1 MQMNGDSI
9 TTQPAVYWLNN
20 PFDLNDVD
28 HYGIDQPQ
36 TIRQWLDSNGG
47 DTRLN
52 YLPTVCVMGGKELL
66 RAEYDQPIDGPVC
79 FVTLPTGGD
88 SGSNPL
94 AAIAM
99 IMVAVYAPVLA
110 GKMGA
115 TFATTVKGVTT
126 LTTAGQIASGVIM
139 LGGAMLINMVFPPPG
154 LPNSASPS
162 AGSPTYSLGAQG
174 NAARL
179 GAPIPVNYGKMRI
192 YPDFAAQPYSEYES
206 NEQYLYQLF
215 CIGQGQNQ
223 LSDLRLEDTPI
234 ENFAEVT
241 TEIIPPLG
249 KVTLFHTAV
258 VTAPEAGGQD
268 MTDPIT
274 LGPYVLNAVET
285 EVSRIAVDVVFPGG
299 LMGVDEDDGDEYSVA
314 VHLNI
319 TAETIDDDGN
329 PTGGGVTIF
338 NSSISDCTRTA
349 IRRTLAADVAPGR
362 YRVTVS
368 RTTGKGPDHEVRN
381 CSLGAVKGYLVDDNE
396 YGDVTL
402 LAMRV
407 RASANLSDSA
417 ARMVNVLTE
426 RLIPVWSPEGWS
438 QPRLTRNPAWAFA
451 DAVRSRYG
459 GDFADSEL
467 DLEGLLYLAGL
478 FDSRGDRFDGRFD
491 TEQSLWDGL
500 GKIGQ
505 VCRSGPVRQGNLI
518 RLIRDQHIEAPAQVF
533 GMANMTDFS
542 VDYVMH
548 DDRTA
553 DAVKITYWD
562 ETRDYSET
570 TITCQLPDDTAD
582 NPQEVTLFGCTG
594 YEQAWREGMYL
605 AASNRERRQMVS
617 WTTGLEGH
625 IPTFGDLVIIN
636 HDLMGAGHQ
645 FGGIVEAVDGAVLT
659 LSSDIEADG
668 EHWYCILR
676 DRYGEPSA
684 PLPIEVVAPNRVRVL
699 DTLPY
704 IETDTSREPT
714 HYLIGQGAKVSWP
727 VKVTA
732 INPEADNKITIAGC
746 IESEFVH
753 TVDQGVLP
761 PPPPEIKPP
770 PPGLVINNL
779 LATQGGTVHAP
790 VLFLSW
796 DIAKGADRYL
806 IEYSTDGRETWQPA
820 GTGQSFINQ
829 HEFAAEVGLMTC
841 RVAAVGAI
849 RGEWADISLNAGG
862 DFDTP
867 GKVQPVLVEP
877 FTGDALKVRWDKQP
891 AAARYVLRVISR
903 GTGVRSV
910 YLERNIT
917 EYHYFYTDAQQDA
930 AGRTLTIKVAAENG
944 NGVLGDY
951 GELTATNP
959 PPAVPDNVE
968 VTGLLNTIMVQCTQP
983 ADTDLRELRVYG
995 EQRSGFTPSPANLL
1009 ATSQNALLS
1018 VTVPTDTQW
1027 WVRLA
1032 WVDQWGAT
1040 DLNFSGEFEAEASQ
1054 ILETVIGPDSIETP
1068 MLKANAVVADKI
1080 AANAVTVE
1088 KLAANVA
1095 DFIVANIGDGN
1106 ITNAMIGNF
1115 IQSNN
1120 YQEGVSGWHIS
1131 KLGFAE
1137 FQDVTVRG
1145 KIVGSIIE
1153 GSFIVEGS
1161 TQWYTATEA
1170 DTGIEP
1176 RYFTYATPIQ
1186 YSKTITMNLN
1196 YSVSSIVEV
1205 NRPPTFNTSFYE
1217 PDFPVLPADY
1227 TGDGTED
1234 IKPADSTESVTIY
1247 SGLNRLKLFDSRLS
1261 LDCSGTLPYNRIH
1274 YQQESED
1281 VQGWFYLKVKQIQIQ
1296 LEITQGTSTRYTGLS
1311 DWISIGGTDTS
1322 TTLLFN
1328 NAELSINTTGSS
1340 FDWSYNNGGV
1350 INRVYVPTG
1359 LTVSG
1364 QFGLSYLSGNEP
1376 IEVRITLNHIRS
1388 SGHDYSKIGDIRRIK
1403 GQSGYTGT
1411 LTAMPHIFNLER

>member
-1 MQMNGDSI
+1 MNNPEI
-9 TTQPAVYWLNN
+9 LWLDN
-20 PFDLNDVD
+20 PFDLSSVTRYD
-28 HYGIDQPQ
+28 ISQPM
-36 TIRQWLDSNGG
+36 TIRQWLDGHGG
-47 DTRLN
+47 DERLN
-52 YLPTVCVMGGKELL
+52 YLPTVCVYKGRELL
-66 RAEYDQPIDGPVC
+66 RADYDQPIEGPVC

-115 TFATTVKGVTT
+115 TFATTVKQVTT

-154 LPNSASPS
+154 LPNSASAS
-162 AGSPTYSLGAQG
+162 TGSPTYSLGAQG

-179 GAPIPVNYGKMRI
+179 GAPIPVNYGRMRI

-215 CIGQGQNQ
+215 CIGQGENHI
-223 LSDLRLEDTPI
+223 SDIRLEDTPI

-258 VTAPEAGGQD
+258 VTAAEAGGQD
-268 MTDPIT
+268 MTEPIT

-299 LMGVDEDDGDEYSVA
+299 LMGVDEDDGDEYSVG

-319 TAETIDDDGN
+319 SAETIDDDGN
-329 PTGGGVTIF
+329 PTGGGVTLF
-338 NSSISDCTRTA
+338 NSGISDCTRTA

-368 RTTGKGPDHEVRN
+368 RTTFKGPDHEVRN
-381 CSLGAVKGYLVDDNE
+381 CSLGAIKGYLVDDNE

-417 ARMVNVLTE
+417 ARMVNVLAE

-438 QPRLTRNPAWAFA
+438 QPRLNRNPAWAFA

-478 FDSRGDRFDGRFD
+478 FDSRGDKFDGRFD

-518 RLIRDQHIEAPAQVF
+518 RLIRDQHIETPAQVF

-582 NPQEVTLFGCTG
+582 NPQEATLFGCTQ

-636 HDLMGAGHQ
+636 HDLMGAGQQ
-645 FGGIVEAVDGAVLT
+645 FGGIVEAVDGSVLT
-659 LSSDIEADG
+659 LSSDIEAEG

-676 DRYGEPSA
+676 DRHGEPSA

-704 IETDTSREPT
+704 IEEDTSREPT

-732 INPEADNKITIAGC
+732 ISPEADNKITIAGC

-753 TVDQGVLP
+753 TADQGVLP

-770 PPGLVINNL
+770 PPGLMITNL
-779 LATQGGTVHAP
+779 LATQGGTVHSP
-790 VLFLSW
+790 VIFLSW
-796 DIAKGADRYL
+796 DIAVGADRYL

-829 HEFAAEVGLMTC
+829 HEFNAEVGLLTC

-849 RGEWADISLNAGG
+849 RGEWADIQVNAGG

-891 AAARYVLRVISR
+891 AAARYVVRVVSR
-903 GTGVRSV
+903 GNEVRAL
-910 YLERNIT
+910 YLDRSIT
-917 EYHYFYTDAQQDA
+917 TYQYHYTDAQQDA
-930 AGRTLTIKVAAENG
+930 AGRTITIKVAAENG
-944 NGVLGDY
+944 NGVFGDY

-959 PPAVPDNVE
+959 PADV
-968 VTGLLNTIMVQCTQP
+968 P
-983 ADTDLRELRVYG
+983 ADLMIDAFIDSFLVRCRLPTETDLASLSVWG
-995 EQRSGFTPSPANLL
+995 SQSSGFEPDGGTFIASS
-1009 ATSQNALLS
+1009 TSTRVNINQTGTWYFR
-1018 VTVPTDTQW
+1018 V
-1027 WVRLA
+1027 A
-1032 WVDQWGAT
+1032 WVDNWGRT
-1040 DLNFSGEFEAEASQ
+1040 DVNFSGEIKATSSSVDFSEWFPISETNIADDAISTPKLQTNAVEAHNITAKAVTAEKINVSELSAISADMGHATAGTFETDAA
-1054 ILETVIGPDSIETP
+1054 IGPRVVMTSAGNLPFAIGSGEIS
-1068 MLKANAVVADKI
+1068 MANALMAFDKS
-1080 AANAVTVE
+1080 
-1088 KLAANVA
+1088 
-1095 DFIVANIGDGN
+1095 
-1106 ITNAMIGNF
+1106 
-1115 IQSNN
+1115 SNTL
-1120 YQEGVSGWHIS
+1120 V
-1131 KLGFAE
+1131 F
-1137 FQDVTVRG
+1137 RG
-1145 KIVGSIIE
+1145 K
-1153 GSFIVEGS
+1153 
-1161 TQWYTATEA
+1161 
-1170 DTGIEP
+1170 
-1176 RYFTYATPIQ
+1176 
-1186 YSKTITMNLN
+1186 LN
-1196 YSVSSIVEV
+1196 
-1205 NRPPTFNTSFYE
+1205 
-1217 PDFPVLPADY
+1217 
-1227 TGDGTED
+1227 
-1234 IKPADSTESVTIY
+1234 
-1247 SGLNRLKLFDSRLS
+1247 
-1261 LDCSGTLPYNRIH
+1261 
-1274 YQQESED
+1274 
-1281 VQGWFYLKVKQIQIQ
+1281 
-1296 LEITQGTSTRYTGLS
+1296 
-1311 DWISIGGTDTS
+1311 
-1322 TTLLFN
+1322 
-1328 NAELSINTTGSS
+1328 
-1340 FDWSYNNGGV
+1340 
-1350 INRVYVPTG
+1350 
-1359 LTVSG
+1359 
-1364 QFGLSYLSGNEP
+1364 
-1376 IEVRITLNHIRS
+1376 IRS
-1388 SGHDYSKIGDIRRIK
+1388 STQGGRLEIENDYIRVYDDNNVLRVEIGEL
-1403 GQSGYTGT
+1403 S
-1411 LTAMPHIFNLER
+1411 